1 MNTAF
6 DIFRVTRK
14 IVYPVVVNDI
24 DNPKEMRT
32 ASNEYYYLF
41 NI

>member
-14 IVYPVVVNDI
+14 IVYPVVNDI
-24 DNPKEMRT
+24 DNSKEMRT
-32 ASNEYYYLF
+32 ASTEYYYLF